1 MHVPL
6 SGKYRWPQAGPVWP
20 WGQELQIQ
28 LFKVNPQIIVNVDL
42 DFVLEGI
49 GFNFKI
55 ILFPKIHEYFLLIR
69 IYNPVLPHSGI
80 HVKVQLAYI
89 VMS

>member
-6 SGKYRWPQAGPVWP
+6 SGKYRWPQADPVWP

-55 ILFPKIHEYFLLIR
+55 IL
-69 IYNPVLPHSGI
+69 V
-80 HVKVQLAYI
+80 
-89 VMS
+89 